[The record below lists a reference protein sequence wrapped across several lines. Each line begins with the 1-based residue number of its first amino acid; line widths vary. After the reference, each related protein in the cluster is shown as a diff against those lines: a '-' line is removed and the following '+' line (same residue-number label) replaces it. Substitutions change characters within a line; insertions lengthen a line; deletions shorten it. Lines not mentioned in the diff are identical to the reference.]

1 MAIEI
6 KKTAPKGKKGYT
18 INFRHPVVKDRDGK
32 YGLKIHRGLGTDDPK
47 EADKLVAQL
56 QELVDDET
64 WWDYSK
70 RQEAYNH
77 YADVVVDAFFDAM
90 ESAQSTEEKYLDEI
104 LLPQKHEGA
113 KNVTLLGP
121 SGAGKTSLER
131 VILGTSK
138 ERFPSTA
145 SGRTTTCQTEIITAP
160 EGEYEAV
167 VTFMSRH
174 VVEMFVQENIEE
186 CINYCIEQGKD
197 GIDVEKAEEKL
208 LVHKDLILRLPYILG
223 NSSLA
228 TDSNNMEE
236 DDEEDAEET
245 EEACYEY
252 EQKAEALTNC
262 IEEFVQRAIEIAHS
276 YLNEGTNPFDEN
288 FNFEDEDVV
297 LELRRDI
304 VDEIATRFKLITKGR
319 RLNQQ
324 GSWVNAWY
332 YKAENKVEFLKTV
345 KMFTSNSKA
354 YWGGLLTPIVKAI
367 RIKGHFGSE
376 EFPLEDNL
384 VIYDGEGL
392 GHKTTL
398 TSMPTDMIDRLANS
412 DIVVCVDN
420 ALQPVMDNSK
430 MALRTLVEMGLA
442 QKTVIAFT
450 HVDLMSGDNL
460 MSIKDKK
467 NHVKIALDAFLS
479 EMKHDNPDK
488 ISAMEKE
495 SMLNNCFFF
504 SDLHDVKGK
513 FSKLTL
519 NNLKSMFERIEDIY
533 KAGISVNDVELH
545 YDEITLYNHL
555 KAAINRYRKE
565 WEEKIGLPNKTSNT
579 EFWSRIKALTR
590 RLGFFNIDHYN
601 YELMPLA
608 DLNDAIRGELNTYLN
623 RPINVEPEETPD
635 EVKEELVSQIKLKIN
650 TRLATFIRDEMWLNE
665 EQLKRWQ
672 EAYNFRGRYSS
683 YSRSVKIKEI
693 FDFSAPMIGD
703 FTYDMNDFQKQYIKS
718 VMDIVRTSISEN
730 GSKLESF
737 KEW

>member
-1 MAIEI
+1 MKTEI
-6 KKTAPKGKKGYT
+6 KKTAPKGKRGYT
-18 INFRHPVVKDRDGK
+18 INYRHPVVKDRDGK
-32 YGLKIHRGLGTDDPK
+32 YGLKIHRGLGTTDSE

-56 QELVDDET
+56 QELVDDEN

-70 RQEAYNH
+70 REEAYNRF
-77 YADVVVDAFFDAM
+77 AGIIVDAFFDPM
-90 ESAQSTEEKYLDEI
+90 EPPQSTEAKYLDEI
-104 LLPQKHEGA
+104 SLPQKRDGA
-113 KNVTLLGP
+113 KRITLLGP

-145 SGRTTTCQTEIITAP
+145 SGRTTTCQTEIITAQ

-186 CINYCIEQGKD
+186 CINYCIDQGMD

-228 TDSNNMEE
+228 ADSTDMDE
-236 DDEEDAEET
+236 DDEEDIEET
-245 EEACYEY
+245 EEACYEF
-252 EQKAEALTNC
+252 EQKVDVLTNC
-262 IEEFVQRAIEIAHS
+262 IKEFVQRVIEIARS
-276 YLNEGTNPFDEN
+276 YMNEGINPSDES
-288 FNFEDEDVV
+288 FNYEEEDAV

-304 VDEIATRFKLITKGR
+304 VDEIANRFKLITKGR

-332 YKAENKVEFLKTV
+332 YKADNKVDFLKTV
-345 KMFTSNSKA
+345 KMFTCNSKA

-376 EFPLEDNL
+376 DFPLEDNL

-398 TSMPTDMIDRLANS
+398 TSMPTDMIERLTNS

-420 ALQPVMDNSK
+420 ALQPIMDNSK

-450 HVDLMSGDNL
+450 HVDLMSGDN
-460 MSIKDKK
+460 MTSNKDKK
-467 NHVKIALDAFLS
+467 GHVKIALDAFLS
-479 EMKHDNPDK
+479 EMRRDNPDK
-488 ISAMEKE
+488 ITATEKE
-495 SMLNNCFFF
+495 SMLDNCFFF
-504 SDLHDVKGK
+504 SELHDVKGK
-513 FSKLTL
+513 ISKLTL
-519 NNLKSMFERIEDIY
+519 NNLQNMFERINRIFE
-533 KAGISVNDVELH
+533 ASISVKDVELH

-555 KAAINRYRKE
+555 KAAITRYRIV
-565 WEEKIGLPNKTSNT
+565 WGEKIGLPNKTINT

-590 RLGFFNIDHYN
+590 RLGFFNMDHYN

-608 DLNDAIRGELNTYLN
+608 DFNDAIRGELNTYLN
-623 RPINVEPEETPD
+623 RPISVEPKGTPD
-635 EVKEELVSQIKLKIN
+635 EVKEEVVSKIKQKIN
-650 TRLATFIRDEMWLNE
+650 TRLASFVRDEMWKNE
-665 EQLKRWQ
+665 DQLKRWQ
-672 EAYNFRGRYSS
+672 QAYQFRGTGSS
-683 YSRSVKIKEI
+683 YFRSAKINEI
-693 FDFSAPMIGD
+693 FDFSAPIIGD
-703 FTYDMNDFQKQYIKS
+703 FSYDMNEFQKQYVKS
-718 VMDIVRTSISEN
+718 VIDIVRSSISEL